1 MSKRVLWVLV
11 VTLTA
16 ACGCLVTALYV
27 KSKRSTRQAAH
38 LGSLYDQAKALEAM
52 AAERR
57 RQLDSIGL
65 RIDHLTQSPI
75 PAFEVARLQ
84 KLGLKDPIEDLINDL
99 QHHPELI
106 PYPGVA
112 GGRMGF
118 YSTDDIRV
126 LNDEWVYAPFDDG
139 HITGDA
145 VFGYSVTQGGRISWH
160 VVASRLQ
167 N

>member
-11 VTLTA
+11 VMLTA
-16 ACGCLVTALYV
+16 ACGCLAAALYV
-27 KSKRSTRQAAH
+27 KFQRCNRQAAH

-52 AAERR
+52 AAERK
-57 RQLDSIGL
+57 RQIDSISL
-65 RIDHLTQSPI
+65 RVNHLTQSPI

-106 PYPGVA
+106 PYPGA
-112 GGRMGF
+112 EGGRMGF
-118 YSTDDIRV
+118 YSADDIRV
-126 LNDEWVYAPFDDG
+126 LNDGWVYAPFDDG

-145 VFGYSVTQGGRISWH
+145 IFGYSVAQGGRVTWH